1 MTEVFMS
8 VQELENNTFPYN
20 LILTYKKYNMKK
32 PISLSL
38 FLVILVVGNAKS
50 QVIFNYDDAGNQI
63 YRGTASGTGRM
74 ASSTESTSTPTLADQ
89 VANKIQAAPVP
100 VKTSLNVIWEKD
112 IKDYIVKIDLLAYNS
127 FQIMETVDVKSKMGN
142 SYTFD
147 MNKYSYGVYY
157 LKFYLSDGSVYTRT
171 ITKN

>member
-1 MTEVFMS
+1 
-8 VQELENNTFPYN
+8 
-20 LILTYKKYNMKK
+20 MKK
-32 PISLSL
+32 LYSL
-38 FLVILVVGNAKS
+38 FGILVIFSSNQSKA

-74 ASSTESTSTPTLADQ
+74 ASSTENTSTPTLVDQ
-89 VANKIQAAPVP
+89 VANKIQTAPVP
-100 VKTSLNVIWEKD
+100 VKTVLNVIWEQD

-142 SYTFD
+142 SYVFN
-147 MNKYSYGVYY
+147 MNNYPYGVYY
-157 LKFYLSDGSVYTRT
+157 LRFYLSDGSIYNRT

>member
-1 MTEVFMS
+1 
-8 VQELENNTFPYN
+8 
-20 LILTYKKYNMKK
+20 MKK
-32 PISLSL
+32 LYSL
-38 FLVILVVGNAKS
+38 FGILVIFSSNQSKA

-74 ASSTESTSTPTLADQ
+74 PSSTENTSTPTLVDQ
-89 VANKIQAAPVP
+89 VANKIQTAPIP
-100 VKTSLNVIWEKD
+100 VKTVLNVIWEQD

-142 SYTFD
+142 SYVFN
-147 MNKYSYGVYY
+147 MNNYPYGVYY
-157 LKFYLSDGSVYTRT
+157 LRFYLSDGSIYNRT

>member
-1 MTEVFMS
+1 
-8 VQELENNTFPYN
+8 
-20 LILTYKKYNMKK
+20 MKK
-32 PISLSL
+32 LYSL
-38 FLVILVVGNAKS
+38 FGILVIFSSNQSKA

-74 ASSTESTSTPTLADQ
+74 ASSTENTSTPTLVDQ
-89 VANKIQAAPVP
+89 VANKIQTAPIP
-100 VKTSLNVIWEKD
+100 VKTVLNVIWEQD

-142 SYTFD
+142 SYVFN
-147 MNKYSYGVYY
+147 MNNYPYGVYY
-157 LKFYLSDGSVYTRT
+157 LRFYLSDGSIYNRT

>member
-1 MTEVFMS
+1 
-8 VQELENNTFPYN
+8 
-20 LILTYKKYNMKK
+20 MKK
-32 PISLSL
+32 SILFSF
-38 FLVILVVGNAKS
+38 FLVFLFTGYFRS

-74 ASSTESTSTPTLADQ
+74 VSNAESTSTPTLADQ

-127 FQIMETVDVKSKMGN
+127 FQIMESIDIRSQKGN
-142 SYTFD
+142 SYVFN
-147 MNKYSYGVYY
+147 MSNYPYGVYY
-157 LKFYLSDGSVYTRT
+157 LRFYLSDGSVYNRT

>member
-1 MTEVFMS
+1 M
-8 VQELENNTFPYN
+8 NKNTSNY
-20 LILTYKKYNMKK
+20 LITIHNQHNMKK
-32 PISLSL
+32 TILPSL
-38 FLVILVVGNAKS
+38 FLVFLFTGNAKS

-63 YRGTASGTGRM
+63 YRGTTSGTGRM

-89 VANKIQAAPVP
+89 IANKIQSAPVP

-112 IKDYIVKIDLLAYNS
+112 IKDYIIKIDLLAYNS

-142 SYTFD
+142 SYVFN
-147 MNKYSYGVYY
+147 MSNYPYGVYY
-157 LKFYLSDGSVYTRT
+157 LRFYLSDGSIYNRT

>member
-1 MTEVFMS
+1 MKK
-8 VQELENNTFPYN
+8 NTLNY
-20 LILTYKKYNMKK
+20 LITIHNQHNMKK
-32 PISLSL
+32 TILPSL
-38 FLVILVVGNAKS
+38 FLVFLFAGSAKS

-74 ASSTESTSTPTLADQ
+74 ASSTENTSTPTLVDQ
-89 VANKIQAAPVP
+89 VANKIQTAPVP
-100 VKTSLNVIWEKD
+100 VKTVLNVIWEQD

-142 SYTFD
+142 SYVFN
-147 MNKYSYGVYY
+147 MNNYPYGVYY
-157 LKFYLSDGSVYTRT
+157 LRFYLSDGSIYNRT